1 MGKPKARGARAAR
14 KTAGSKNKRTAEE
27 KYTIE
32 DLLGKAAELL
42 DECQFDAAEKFC
54 QRALEMDGDNVVA
67 LEMSANLLVER
78 GEVERAQHCLGRA
91 ITVCPDSGH
100 TKYLTAAQLWPGTI
114 SRDLYLKAVELL
126 TRDVDV

>member
-14 KTAGSKNKRTAEE
+14 KTAGSKNKRPAEE

-54 QRALEMDGDNVVA
+54 QRALEMDGDTA
-67 LEMSANLLVER
+67 RVEVWIDR
-78 GEVERAQHCLGRA
+78 GKDNKSDPTTVQIATDFVWAQGLSH
-91 ITVCPDSGH
+91 
-100 TKYLTAAQLWPGTI
+100 
-114 SRDLYLKAVELL
+114 
-126 TRDVDV
+126 